1 MIEFDFPG
9 LPANEDKIL
18 NISIDPDTK
27 EKKVL
32 GCGTFGAV
40 FLGELTITG
49 KPTVLVAV
57 KVHHPCYEQRQALI
71 DEYKFLKLLG
81 GKFNVI
87 ELLTYIYDSER
98 KILHFVY
105 PFFEETPFLSLVV
118 DATEDEVKSYMLNI
132 LTALAWLHSS
142 NIMHKDVKYNNF
154 LYNRI
159 MKTGKLIDLGCACY
173 MNELIEGCT
182 RDPNSSG
189 DYVSGPSL
197 FYSSSSVVQYNR
209 KTSMA
214 SAGIGFKL
222 PHQRLN
228 GTRGFKS
235 LETLITSDLISSA
248 VDIFATGC
256 ILALLLLRKKQFFIQ
271 DTSGDGIMEMCKLYG
286 SHRVSQ
292 VALDLG
298 KTITIKI
305 EDYFMEC
312 KMKTLS
318 RIPER
323 QIFERLANLPVA
335 ASNCQ
340 EKFSISAF
348 QFLSKLLSL
357 TPSDRFTAEEA
368 LEHNFLK
375 KIN

>member
-18 NISIDPDTK
+18 VISIDPDTK

-49 KPTVLVAV
+49 KPTVSVAV

-197 FYSSSSVVQYNR
+197 FYSTVVVQSFSIIEKR
-209 KTSMA
+209 RW
-214 SAGIGFKL
+214 
-222 PHQRLN
+222 HQLV
-228 GTRGFKS
+228 
-235 LETLITSDLISSA
+235 L
-248 VDIFATGC
+248 
-256 ILALLLLRKKQFFIQ
+256 
-271 DTSGDGIMEMCKLYG
+271 
-286 SHRVSQ
+286 
-292 VALDLG
+292 
-298 KTITIKI
+298 
-305 EDYFMEC
+305 
-312 KMKTLS
+312 
-318 RIPER
+318 
-323 QIFERLANLPVA
+323 
-335 ASNCQ
+335 ASN
-340 EKFSISAF
+340 FPIRD
-348 QFLSKLLSL
+348 LTVPVDLNHSK
-357 TPSDRFTAEEA
+357 P
-368 LEHNFLK
+368 
-375 KIN
+375 